1 MSLNDPISDM
11 LTRVRNAA
19 TAGHATVDV
28 PHSRLKAEIAR
39 ILTREGFVAGYSI
52 EQIETRS
59 YIRLTLK
66 YGRGDKAVIRG
77 LSRISKPGLRKYVGS
92 GELPKVFGGIGVAI
106 LSTSRGL
113 LTDKEARRSKI
124 GGEVICYVW

>member
-19 TAGHATVDV
+19 SAGHATVDV

-39 ILTREGFVAGYSI
+39 ILTREGFVSGYSI
-52 EQIETRS
+52 EQVESRS

-92 GELPKVFGGIGVAI
+92 GELPKVFGGIGLAI

>member
-19 TAGHATVDV
+19 SAGHATVDV

-39 ILTREGFVAGYSI
+39 ILTREGFVSGYSI
-52 EQIETRS
+52 EQVESRS

-66 YGRGDKAVIRG
+66 YGRGEKAVIRG

-92 GELPKVFGGIGVAI
+92 GELPKVFGGIGMAI

>member
-11 LTRVRNAA
+11 LTRVRNGAA
-19 TAGHATVDV
+19 AGHATVDV

-39 ILTREGFVAGYSI
+39 ILKREGFVVDYSI
-52 EQIETRS
+52 EQVESRS
-59 YIRLTLK
+59 FIRLKLK
-66 YGRGDKAVIRG
+66 YGRGEKAVIRG
-77 LSRISKPGLRKYVGS
+77 LSRVSKPGLRKYVGAS
-92 GELPKVFGGIGVAI
+92 ELPKVFGGIGMAI

-113 LTDKEARRSKI
+113 LTDKEARRSKL